1 MKNSFLIKYI
11 LFSALCLLMISPIS
25 PCKSNFECE
34 ELCCINEKCSTG
46 SECKKE
52 NAKIYGGISA
62 VAFVF
67 LVSALVYMCCNISE
81 TRESIRKMQQELA
94 EKELNNSKVK
104 DNKEKEKENDNKDLN
119 KE

>member
-1 MKNSFLIKYI
+1 MKNNIFLFAI
-11 LFSALCLLMISPIS
+11 FLLMISMIS
-25 PCKSNFECE
+25 ACKSNFDCDT
-34 ELCCINEKCSTG
+34 LCCINETCSTG

-67 LVSALVYMCCNISE
+67 LVTALIYMCYNISE
-81 TRESIRKMQQELA
+81 TRESIKKMQQEIA

-104 DNKEKEKENDNKDLN
+104 DTKEKEKEGNNK
-119 KE
+119 